1 MEQRAFG
8 ANSKGDAA
16 LLYTF
21 TNKNGMMIGVT
32 DLGATLHAV
41 LVPDRDG
48 SLCDVVLGYDT
59 AEQYEEGATFFG
71 ATVGRSA
78 NRIGGASFVLNG
90 EKYNLDKND
99 GENNL
104 HSGLDFYSFRVWK
117 VKEQT
122 ENSITFALHSPDGD
136 QNYPGE
142 LGIEVTYTLTD
153 DNEIKIKLTLARIVS
168 RIDIKFIKVASDD
181 PTIEVPYKTGNIF
194 GSTEV
199 NPLTSLI
206 FKPTNIPLKYNLYG
220 EWVITILFNTV
231 SQLIFFMFSIISLR
245 LVRLLSSRL

>member
-78 NRIGGASFVLNG
+78 NRIGGASFVLNIIWI
-90 EKYNLDKND
+90 KMT
-99 GENNL
+99 
-104 HSGLDFYSFRVWK
+104 
-117 VKEQT
+117 VKT
-122 ENSITFALHSPDGD
+122 IFTAGWIF
-136 QNYPGE
+136 
-142 LGIEVTYTLTD
+142 
-153 DNEIKIKLTLARIVS
+153 IVS
-168 RIDIKFIKVASDD
+168 VCGK
-181 PTIEVPYKTGNIF
+181 
-194 GSTEV
+194 
-199 NPLTSLI
+199 
-206 FKPTNIPLKYNLYG
+206 
-220 EWVITILFNTV
+220 
-231 SQLIFFMFSIISLR
+231 
-245 LVRLLSSRL
+245 

>member
-90 EKYNLDKND
+90 KKYNLDKND

-153 DNEIKIKLTLARIVS
+153 DNEIKIQYHGV
-168 RIDIKFIKVASDD
+168 
-181 PTIEVPYKTGNIF
+181 PTKDTIINM
-194 GSTEV
+194 
-199 NPLTSLI
+199 
-206 FKPTNIPLKYNLYG
+206 TNHSYFNLSG
-220 EWVITILFNTV
+220 HK
-231 SQLIFFMFSIISLR
+231 
-245 LVRLLSSRL
+245 

>member
-90 EKYNLDKND
+90 KKYNLDKND

-104 HSGLDFYSFRVWK
+104 HSGLDFYSFRV
-117 VKEQT
+117 
-122 ENSITFALHSPDGD
+122 
-136 QNYPGE
+136 
-142 LGIEVTYTLTD
+142 
-153 DNEIKIKLTLARIVS
+153 
-168 RIDIKFIKVASDD
+168 
-181 PTIEVPYKTGNIF
+181 
-194 GSTEV
+194 
-199 NPLTSLI
+199 
-206 FKPTNIPLKYNLYG
+206 
-220 EWVITILFNTV
+220 
-231 SQLIFFMFSIISLR
+231 
-245 LVRLLSSRL
+245 